1 MPNAAIDRVRDAVT
15 ERAELPNMSLLEH
28 LDELRKR
35 VVYSAIGI
43 AVGFAACWGFWRR
56 IFDIMQRPVAKAM
69 AINHLSPQLV
79 YTNPMDPFNLQIKI
93 ALVAGIFVACPWILY
108 QVWQFITPALYRDE
122 KRYVLPFLVS
132 TVGLFIGGGL
142 FGYYLVYPQ
151 ALTFLVHQ
159 GTEIKNAVP
168 MITINEYV
176 SLLMTIE
183 LGLGLVF
190 ELPILIFFLALMGIV
205 DAKFLIK
212 NFRYAVLIM
221 FVIAAILSPTPDI
234 MSMVTF
240 ALPMII
246 LYVFS
251 IGIAYMV
258 HPTRRKARAERQ
270 AQA

>member
-1 MPNAAIDRVRDAVT
+1 MPNLSVDRVREAVMD
-15 ERAELPNMSLLEH
+15 RAELPNMSLLEH

-35 VVYSAIGI
+35 VVFSAIGI
-43 AVGFAACWGFWRR
+43 AVGFAACWGFWKR
-56 IFDIMQRPVAKAM
+56 IFDVMQQPVMKAM
-69 AINHLSPQLV
+69 VQNHLDPHLV

-93 ALVAGIFVACPWILY
+93 ALIAGIFVSCPWVLY
-108 QVWQFITPALYRDE
+108 QVWQFISPALYRHE
-122 KRYVLPFLVS
+122 KGYVLPFLFS

-142 FGYYLVYPQ
+142 FGYYLVYPST
-151 ALTFLVHQ
+151 LTFLVHQ

-190 ELPILIFFLALMGIV
+190 ELPTLIFFLALMGIV

-221 FVIAAILSPTPDI
+221 FVIAAVLSPTPDI
-234 MSMVTF
+234 MNMTLF
-240 ALPMII
+240 ALPMIV
-246 LYVFS
+246 LYVLS

-258 HPTRRKARAERQ
+258 HPTRRKARREQ
-270 AQA
+270 GV